1 MKKKYS
7 LILFLIFFIF
17 LIQYFD
23 KQDHFLWLQ
32 IVILIVIFIMTILH
46 FIFYNYSTKQ
56 FNRISG

>member
-7 LILFLIFFIF
+7 LILFLIFVIF

-46 FIFYNYSTKQ
+46 FIFNKK
-56 FNRISG
+56 